1 MTVRVSVE
9 RAGGEGRRDRKI
21 DAMFRT
27 LHKIVVVML
36 WVLLAGLGIY
46 VYQQRAVFS
55 PLVDLV
61 DAMLIRDGFEQKIKG
76 EITGQ
81 VVKVVDG
88 DTFQVRD
95 DEGRTL
101 NVRLTGL
108 DAPDVQR
115 TNKAELLLAGESK
128 TNLTRLILSQP
139 VRVQITYSNDTQG
152 ALGIAYLGETNV
164 NATMVASGMARLKR
178 EYMNGLPLKSRYA
191 LLRADRRSREQKAG
205 VPD

>member
-1 MTVRVSVE
+1 
-9 RAGGEGRRDRKI
+9 
-21 DAMFRT
+21 MFHT

-61 DAMLIRDGFEQKIKG
+61 DAMLIRDGFEQKISG
-76 EITGQ
+76 EMTGQ
-81 VVKVVDG
+81 VVKVFDG
-88 DTFQVRD
+88 DTFQIRD
-95 DEGRTL
+95 DQGRVL

-108 DAPDVQR
+108 DAPDIQR

-128 TNLTRLILSQP
+128 TNLTRLILSKP
-139 VRVQITYSNDTQG
+139 VRVQITYSNDTRG

-164 NATMVASGMARLKR
+164 NATMVAWGMARLKL
-178 EYMNGLPLKSRYA
+178 EYMNGLPLKNRYA
-191 LLRADRRSREQKAG
+191 LLRADRRAKEQKAAA
-205 VPD
+205 DD